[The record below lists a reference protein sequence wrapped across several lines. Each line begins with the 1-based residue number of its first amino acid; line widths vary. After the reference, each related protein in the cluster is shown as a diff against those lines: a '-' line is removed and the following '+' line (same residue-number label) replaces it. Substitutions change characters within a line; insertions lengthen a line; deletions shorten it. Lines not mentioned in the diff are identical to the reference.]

1 MNAEIAAE
9 LRRVKAR
16 IAAFAISAPV
26 AEPDA
31 PKKLQR
37 ISDKDV
43 RSAKRFVRSSFQ
55 PKRHAGYKMHSDT

>member
-16 IAAFAISAPV
+16 IAAFAISPPA
-26 AEPDA
+26 AAGDA
-31 PKKLQR
+31 PKKLKR
-37 ISDKDV
+37 ISDSEV

>member
-1 MNAEIAAE
+1 MESEIAAE

-16 IAAFAISAPV
+16 IAAFAVSPPV
-26 AEPDA
+26 AAGDV